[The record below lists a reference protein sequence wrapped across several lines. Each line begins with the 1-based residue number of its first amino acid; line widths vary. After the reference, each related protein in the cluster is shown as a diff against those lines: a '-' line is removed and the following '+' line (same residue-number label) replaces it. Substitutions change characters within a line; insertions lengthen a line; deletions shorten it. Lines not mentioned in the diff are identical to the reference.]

1 MALSPEQI
9 SQINRQNASH
19 STGKKTEEGRR
30 RSSRNSCKHGMTAVK
45 LVLANEP
52 KDWILDLTAKW
63 VDYYQPQSPGRQ
75 ALVDR
80 AVMATV
86 HHERSKTYLTGTLGE
101 QVRTAQRD
109 YDQQQQDVVLH
120 YVQLLTTDAGH
131 RGAQAETIGRRLS
144 LVDM

>member
-1 MALSPEQI
+1 MALSPEEI

-19 STGKKTEEGRR
+19 STGSKSEAGRR
-30 RSSRNSCKHGMTAVK
+30 RSSGNACKHGMTAVK

-52 KDWILDLTAKW
+52 RDWIVDLTTRW
-63 VDYYQPQSPGRQ
+63 LDYYQPESPGRQ

-86 HHERSKTYLTGTLGE
+86 HHEHSKTYLTGTLGE

-120 YVQLLTTDAGH
+120 YVQLLTTEPAT
-131 RGAQAETIGRRLS
+131 AVRRLKQS
-144 LVDM
+144 AAGCRWLIS